1 LLLNIAFEILEQK
14 MLLAIIVGG
23 VFYALAIGYIE
34 HKKKEN

>member
-1 LLLNIAFEILEQK
+1 

-34 HKKKEN
+34 HKKKENKLTYKF